1 MRLTRRHV
9 VGMPFLTGM
18 GLAASPARAAR
29 PRMFVEL
36 FTSQGCSSCPP
47 ADKLFSEFAR
57 EPDMVTV
64 SLAVDY
70 WDYLGW
76 KDTLA
81 SPRHTARQKAYA
93 VQRGDRQVY
102 TPQAVVNGLA
112 HALGSSR
119 QAIEA
124 AAKRTLSAPGV
135 LALDIGI
142 EASSS
147 EIAISLPDAVGAAPK
162 LAIVTLMKI
171 RKSCDVEIGRGEN
184 NGKSITYAN
193 VVQGL
198 VPVGRWEGR
207 ATVLKLPRESAAGP
221 MIDAFVVVA
230 QAGTETAPGAV
241 IGAARGLLA

>member
-1 MRLTRRHV
+1 
-9 VGMPFLTGM
+9 MPFLIGM
-18 GLAASPARAAR
+18 GLKASPARAAR

-47 ADKLFSEFAR
+47 ADRLFSEFAR
-57 EPDMVTV
+57 EPDIVTV

-81 SPRHTARQKAYA
+81 SARHTARQKAYA

-119 QAIEA
+119 PAIEA
-124 AAKRTLSAPGV
+124 AAKRTAAAPGV
-135 LALDIGI
+135 LSLDIAI
-142 EASSS
+142 ETVGG
-147 EIAISLPDAVGAAPK
+147 EIAISLPDASGAGPK
-162 LAIVTLMKI
+162 SASVTLMKI
-171 RKSCDVEIGRGEN
+171 RKSCDVAIGRGEN
-184 NGKSITYAN
+184 TGKSITYAN
-193 VVQGL
+193 VVQGF

-207 ATVLKLPRESAAGP
+207 STVLRLPRDSASGP
-221 MIDAFVVVA
+221 QIDAFVVVA
-230 QAGTETAPGAV
+230 QAGSEAAPGAV
-241 IGAARGLLA
+241 IGAARGVLI